1 VVQKSGSWFAF
12 GETRLGQGKEK
23 AAEFLAAH
31 PELAAEVRERVLDA
45 IGGGAAAAP
54 RPPTTRSRTRMT
66 GLGGSSRSS
75 RRRRRGVGYLLRRSR
90 DQEVLAAAE
99 AEARAIRDRPP
110 RGAGARPRAAERGT
124 RQRLAEA
131 RARSRRS
138 AAHREQL
145 DADERRAR
153 RSRAELERARADL
166 EEGRTSLREAREE
179 LRRDREKIEQIEER
193 LTRRGEQ
200 QDARALRLD
209 ENEERL
215 DQRARDL
222 EGEAE
227 AADRSARRGRPAALR
242 GRAALAR
249 AGHRDDPRATRP
261 RARAREGDARAGR
274 HRAGRRGVARRAQDD
289 PRPGDP
295 ALGLEVSAAI
305 SVSVVPIPSDAMKG
319 RIIGREGRNI
329 RAFEALTGV
338 DVIIDDTPEAVLLS
352 SFNPIRREVAK
363 LALTELVGDGRI
375 HPARIEEV
383 VQKAQQEMQTYIRE
397 RGEEGAL
404 EANVVGIKPGLIQ
417 LLGRM
422 HFRTSYG
429 QNILKHSVQV
439 AHLSGIIAAELGLD
453 VAMARRAG
461 CCTTSASRSTARSRA
476 PTRRSAPTRPPLRR
490 AARGDR
496 RDRQPPR
503 PGACRDPLPRP
514 RERRRRDQRGPAG
527 RAPRD
532 AGELPQAP
540 RGAREIATSF
550 PGVEKSYA
558 IQAGREIRIIVEPDK
573 VDDASAVLLA
583 RDIAQRIERD
593 MEYPGQVQVTVVRES
608 RAVEYAR

>member
-1 VVQKSGSWFAF
+1 MSGPLFAALALVAAV
-12 GETRLGQGKEK
+12 LG
-23 AAEFLAAH
+23 L
-31 PELAAEVRERVLDA
+31 V
-45 IGGGAAAAP
+45 
-54 RPPTTRSRTRMT
+54 
-66 GLGGSSRSS
+66 
-75 RRRRRGVGYLLRRSR
+75 VGYLLRRAR
-90 DQEVLAAAE
+90 DQEVLAKAE
-99 AEARAIRDRPP
+99 AEALAIRER
-110 RGAGARPRAAERGT
+110 AANEARAAADRAAEEQRH
-124 RQRLAEA
+124 RLADA
-131 RARSRRS
+131 RAQLEAEFGRV
-138 AAHREQL
+138 REQYEA
-145 DADERRAR
+145 DAQRRQA
-153 RSRAELERARADL
+153 AQVQEFERARADV
-166 EEGRTSLREAREE
+166 EEGRSTLRDAREE

-215 DQRARDL
+215 DQRAREL

-227 AADRSARRGRPAALR
+227 RLQERLAEADRRLYDVAQLSREQAVAQVLEQLERELEREKAVRV
-242 GRAALAR
+242 RAAIEQADADAKRRSQDILAQAIQR
-249 AGHRDDPRATRP
+249 SAS
-261 RARAREGDARAGR
+261 
-274 HRAGRRGVARRAQDD
+274 
-289 PRPGDP
+289 
-295 ALGLEVSAAI
+295 EVSAAI

-329 RAFEALTGV
+329 RAFEAITGV

-352 SFNPIRREVAK
+352 SFNPMRREVAK
-363 LALTELVGDGRI
+363 LALAELVGDGRI

-397 RGEEGAL
+397 RGDEGAL
-404 EANVVGIKPGLIQ
+404 EADVVGIKPGMIQ

-439 AHLSGIIAAELGLD
+439 AHLSGLIAAELDLD

-461 CCTTSASRSTARSRA
+461 LLHDIGKSIDREIEGTHTEIGAQLGRRFGEPREVIDAIYNHHDLERAETLYPVLVNAADAISAA
-476 PTRRSAPTRPPLRR
+476 
-490 AARGDR
+490 
-496 RDRQPPR
+496 R
-503 PGACRDPLPRP
+503 PGAR
-514 RERRRRDQRGPAG
+514 RETLETYLKRLEGL
-527 RAPRD
+527 
-532 AGELPQAP
+532 ES
-540 RGAREIATSF
+540 IATSF